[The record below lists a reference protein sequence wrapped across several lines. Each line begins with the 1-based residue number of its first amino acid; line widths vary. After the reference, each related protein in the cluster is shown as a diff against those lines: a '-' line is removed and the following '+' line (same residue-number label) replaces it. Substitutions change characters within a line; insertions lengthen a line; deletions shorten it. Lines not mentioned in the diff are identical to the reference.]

1 MLKALQNLFVIPEL
15 RSRILVTL
23 GLLVVYRLGWN
34 IPLPGIDPEK
44 LNDAMSAGEGDN
56 TLVSFINIISGGGFH
71 RASLFSLG
79 IMPYISASIIFSLLV
94 KVIPSLEK
102 LSKEG
107 SAGQRK
113 INQWTRYSTVPICIV
128 QAAFAIRSYLQ
139 LQEIPVSVL
148 VDGQQVPKYG
158 GPVYLTFGDT
168 PPGFGME
175 LVWILALTVG
185 TLFMMWIGEM
195 ITENGVGNG
204 ISLLIMAGIVARLP
218 QSVLAGNVQ
227 PAQALLLV
235 GIFVFV
241 IMGCVF
247 MTKGQRKIPVQY
259 AKLTRGRRVYGGQ
272 RHYMPIR
279 VNMAGVMPVIFASAL
294 LAFPPLLFDAVGWHA
309 MKSALGY
316 GKYLWALAY
325 VALTFFFAFFWV
337 ALMFNPVEMS
347 KNMKEHG
354 SFIPGIRPGRPTA
367 EHLEKIMNRITLAG
381 AAFLALVAIL
391 PVVIADT
398 LSLPEALTI
407 YLGGTTILIVVSV
420 ALDLVDKLNSYLVM
434 RNYEGFLRG
443 GERKRGS

>member
-1 MLKALQNLFVIPEL
+1 MFKAIQNLFVIPEL
-15 RSRILVTL
+15 RTRIFYTL

-34 IPLPGIDPEK
+34 IPLPGIDPVK
-44 LNDAMSAGEGDN
+44 LDDSMTAGSEDN
-56 TLVSFINIISGGGFH
+56 PLVSFINIISGGGLQ

-128 QAAFAIRSYLQ
+128 QAAFAIGPYKQ
-139 LQEIPVSVL
+139 LTNIPMP
-148 VDGQQVPKYG
+148 DKYD
-158 GPVYLTFGDT
+158 GPVYIVFGNA

-175 LVWILALTVG
+175 LMWILALTTG
-185 TLFMMWIGEM
+185 TIFMMWIGEM

-204 ISLLIMAGIVARLP
+204 VSLLIMAGIVAVLP
-218 QSVLAGNVQ
+218 QSVFASNLA
-227 PAQALLLV
+227 PAQGFLLIAL
-235 GIFVFV
+235 FVFV
-241 IMGCVF
+241 VLGCVF

-309 MKSALGY
+309 MSSALGY
-316 GKYLWALAY
+316 GKYLWSLLY
-325 VALTFFFAFFWV
+325 VVLTFFFSFFWV

-381 AAFLALVAIL
+381 ATFLAVVAVL
-391 PVVIADT
+391 PVIVADT
-398 LSLPEALTI
+398 LSLPDVLTI

-434 RNYEGFLRG
+434 RNYEGFLRSSDRRR
-443 GERKRGS
+443 GE

>member
-1 MLKALQNLFVIPEL
+1 MFKAFENLFRIPEL
-15 RSRILVTL
+15 RKRIFVTFA
-23 GLLVVYRLGWN
+23 LLAVYRIGWN
-34 IPLPGIDPEK
+34 IPLPGIDPQK
-44 LNDAMSAGEGDN
+44 LSQAIQAGTGDN
-56 TLVSFINIISGGGFH
+56 PLLRFIDIISGGGIQ

-113 INQWTRYSTVPICIV
+113 ISQWTRYSTVPICIV
-128 QAAFAIRSYLQ
+128 QGVFAIRQ
-139 LQEIPVSVL
+139 FAVQMQIPVEG
-148 VDGQQVPKYG
+148 GQVST
-158 GPVYLTFGDT
+158 YLTFAGVE
-168 PPGFGME
+168 PSYFLRLGW
-175 LVWILALTVG
+175 VLALTTG
-185 TLFMMWIGEM
+185 TIFLMWIGEQ
-195 ITENGVGNG
+195 ITEHGVGNG

-218 QSVLAGNVQ
+218 QSLMASNLGA
-227 PAQALLLV
+227 AQAFLLSGLFIMV
-235 GIFVFV
+235 ILGVVF
-241 IMGCVF
+241 I
-247 MTKGQRKIPVQY
+247 TKGQRKIPVQY

-294 LAFPPLLFDAVGWHA
+294 LAFPPLLFDAVGLHTV
-309 MKSALGY
+309 SNALGY
-316 GKYLWALAY
+316 GKYLWAVLY
-325 VALTFFFAFFWV
+325 VGLTFFFAFFWV

-381 AAFLALVAIL
+381 AGFLALIAVL
-391 PVVIADT
+391 PVIVADT
-398 LSLPEALTI
+398 LNLPGVLTI

-443 GERKRGS
+443 GREKK

>member
-1 MLKALQNLFVIPEL
+1 MFKALENLFRIPEL
-15 RSRILVTL
+15 RKRIFVTFAL
-23 GLLVVYRLGWN
+23 LLVYRVGWN
-34 IPLPGIDPEK
+34 IPVPGIDPQK
-44 LNDAMSAGEGDN
+44 LADMMQAGSGDN
-56 TLVSFINIISGGGFH
+56 PLLRFIDIISGGGIQ

-113 INQWTRYSTVPICIV
+113 INQWTRYSTVLICIV
-128 QAAFAIRSYLQ
+128 QGVFAVRQFTGLVS
-139 LQEIPVSVL
+139 IPVE
-148 VDGQQVPKYG
+148 DGSIST
-158 GPVYLTFGDT
+158 YLTFDGVA
-168 PPGFGME
+168 PGYG
-175 LVWILALTVG
+175 LTLGWVLALTTG
-185 TLFMMWIGEM
+185 TIFLMWIGEQ
-195 ITENGVGNG
+195 ITEHGVGNG

-218 QSVLAGNVQ
+218 QSLMASNLGA
-227 PAQALLLV
+227 AQGFLMV
-235 GIFVFV
+235 GLFVMV
-241 IMGCVF
+241 ILGVVF
-247 MTKGQRKIPVQY
+247 ITKGQRKIPVQY

-294 LAFPPLLFDAVGWHA
+294 LAFPPLLFDAVGLPRL
-309 MKSALGY
+309 SNALGY
-316 GKYLWALAY
+316 GQYLWALFY
-325 VALTFFFAFFWV
+325 VGLTFFFAFFWV

-354 SFIPGIRPGRPTA
+354 SFVPGIRPGRPTA

-381 AAFLALVAIL
+381 AAFLALIAVL

-398 LSLPEALTI
+398 LNLPNMLTI

-443 GERKRGS
+443 SGGKDKK